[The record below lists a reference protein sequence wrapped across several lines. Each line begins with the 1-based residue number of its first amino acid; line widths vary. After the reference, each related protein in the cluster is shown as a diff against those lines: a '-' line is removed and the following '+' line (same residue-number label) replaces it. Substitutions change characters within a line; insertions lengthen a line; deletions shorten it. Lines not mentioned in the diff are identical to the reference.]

1 MNWLQTQLEKNPSK
15 IYIQERKNTYSYLDI
30 AEMVHAYSQALLR
43 EGVKVHDRAL
53 IYLPCNVTM
62 IEIIL
67 SCFEIGVIAI
77 PISTNLTPIELD
89 RIIKTL
95 RPRIIISNWEGRK
108 KIKQQSFTIA
118 CIEELIISSSGCSII
133 QNSYKKNLKDVCA
146 IILTSGTSGTPKA
159 VQLTYQN
166 FVTSCN
172 NWNEFLEFQ
181 SEDQFLCCLPLY
193 HIGGFAVLIRA
204 LLYGFSVNLMQDF
217 EEKNIHNTIE
227 KYPVT
232 IISLVPTMLKRILDI
247 KEGLSSL
254 KSLRHILLGGGPCP
268 KYLLD
273 LCIKEQL
280 PIIKVYGMTETCS
293 GTFGLKLLEEPEN
306 MHYAGRPFPGV
317 KFWID
322 NNEIH
327 ISGLMVMKGYFGEEE
342 VQGQH
347 NSHDLGYIKDDL
359 LFLDIRR
366 KDLIVSGGE
375 NINPI
380 EVEECLINVD
390 GIIDA
395 VVVGKKDDRLG
406 QKVIAYI
413 VKTSTFKGK
422 KYVQN
427 ELKKIL
433 SSYKIPKDYISVP
446 QIPRNEIGKINY
458 DKLDFL

>member
-1 MNWLQTQLEKNPSK
+1 MNWLHTQLEQNPQK
-15 IYIQERKNTYSYLDI
+15 IYIQERKNTYTYLDV

-43 EGVKVHDRAL
+43 GGVKVHDRVI

-62 IEIIL
+62 VEIIL
-67 SCFEIGVIAI
+67 SCFEIGVIAV
-77 PISTNLTPIELD
+77 PISTSLTQIELD
-89 RIIKTL
+89 RIINTL
-95 RPRIIISNWEGRK
+95 QPGIIISNWEGREK
-108 KIKQQSFTIA
+108 LKEKSFTIA
-118 CIEELIISSSGCSII
+118 CIEELIISSGGCSII
-133 QNSYKKNLKDVCA
+133 PITYKKNLKDVCA
-146 IILTSGTSGTPKA
+146 IILTSGTTGTPKA

-166 FVTSCN
+166 FETSCH
-172 NWNEFLEFQ
+172 NWNNFLEFQ
-181 SEDQFLCCLPLY
+181 PGDQFLCCLPLY
-193 HIGGFAVLIRA
+193 HIGGFAVLIRS
-204 LLYGFSVNLMQDF
+204 LLYGFSVNLMQNF
-217 EEKNIHNTIE
+217 EEKSIHSTIE

-247 KEGLSSL
+247 NGGLRAL

-280 PIIKVYGMTETCS
+280 SIIKVYGMTETCS

-306 MHYAGRPFPGV
+306 MHYAGRPFPGAKV
-317 KFWID
+317 WID

-342 VQGQH
+342 IQGEH
-347 NSHDLGYIKDDL
+347 NSHDLGYIKEDL

-366 KDLIVSGGE
+366 KDLIISGGE

-395 VVVGKKDDRLG
+395 AVVGKKDDKWG

-413 VKTSTFKGK
+413 VNTPTFKGNI
-422 KYVQN
+422 YVQN

-433 SSYKIPKDYISVP
+433 SSYKIPKDYISVS

>member
-95 RPRIIISNWEGRK
+95 RPKIIISNWEGRK

-293 GTFGLKLLEEPEN
+293 GTFGLKLLEEPGN

-395 VVVGKKDDRLG
+395 VVVGKKDDRWG